1 MKKKILALLLTAAM
15 VLSLC
20 ACGTKKEASK
30 KESSK
35 EKLTDITMVLDWTP
49 NTNHTG
55 LYVAKEKGY
64 FKDAGL
70 NVSIIQPPDNG
81 ATDLVAS
88 GGAEFGVDFQDTLVA
103 AFASDSP
110 LPVTAVGAIL
120 QHNTSGLIS
129 LKKSGIDSPAKLE
142 KHMYATWDSPI
153 EQAILK
159 NVMAAD
165 GGDFSKVNLVS
176 TSVENI
182 VASLNA
188 DIDCVW
194 IYYGWDGIKCKQ
206 EGLDTNYL
214 PFREMNK
221 TFDYYSPVIIANNEF
236 LKKER
241 NISRRNKIFSKQ
253 ECRRCGASRGFK
265 FFKIRKTK
273 RGHEANNSFNDH
285 RKRCIQIIPR
295 RSQNNSY
302 KKHRTQKISLFIF
315 NQLRQNKTRF
325 NIFSSGGISFRCK
338 GGGNA
343 PHQRIGNP
351 YHGMHPSPRSM
362 QLFM

>member
-1 MKKKILALLLTAAM
+1 MKKKILALLLTAAIA
-15 VLSLC
+15 LSLC

-88 GGAEFGVDFQDTLVA
+88 GGAEFGVDFQDTLAA

-142 KHMYATWDSPI
+142 KHTYATWDSPI

-236 LKKER
+236 LKKDPDTAKAFMSAVKKGYEFAAE
-241 NISRRNKIFSKQ
+241 NPDEAADILLKEAPELDKKLVKASQEYLSGEYISDAESWGKIDPDRWNGFYNWLNDNKLVENKIEENTGFS
-253 ECRRCGASRGFK
+253 
-265 FFKIRKTK
+265 
-273 RGHEANNSFNDH
+273 NDYL
-285 RKRCIQIIPR
+285 
-295 RSQNNSY
+295 N
-302 KKHRTQKISLFIF
+302 
-315 NQLRQNKTRF
+315 
-325 NIFSSGGISFRCK
+325 
-338 GGGNA
+338 
-343 PHQRIGNP
+343 
-351 YHGMHPSPRSM
+351 
-362 QLFM
+362 